1 MLRPIKDKKQKD
13 IAMGGS
19 GGGYFRSDPE
29 KIKKKLRDSEANT
42 ENAAYEAQVASLL
55 SDLLANFN
63 GRDHEA
69 TNRHLS
75 EIKKA
80 IEKDI
85 DGTVDLLFGGSV
97 EKHTYVD
104 GLSDIDSLV
113 ILNDAELAN
122 ETPNTVKKYF
132 AEILK
137 DRFPQTDIQVG
148 KLAVTLKFS
157 DAEVQLLPTVKSGE
171 HLKVAN
177 RTGEGWS
184 SIRPK
189 AFSEK
194 LTGVNQN
201 AGRKVVPVIKL
212 TKVIISNL
220 PEKHQIS
227 GYHAESIAVTAFKT
241 YSGDVKPK
249 EMLKHFFSEASKMV
263 KQPIRDNTGQSVHVD
278 DSLGSANSLERRIVS
293 DAFDRVH
300 RRMKNAD
307 NFGSVAEWQKLF
319 K

>member
-1 MLRPIKDKKQKD
+1 
-13 IAMGGS
+13 MGGS

-42 ENAAYEAQVASLL
+42 ENTAYEAQVVSLL

-69 TNRHLS
+69 ANRHLS

-97 EKHTYVD
+97 AKHTYVD

-113 ILNDAELAN
+113 ILNDTELAN
-122 ETPNTVKKYF
+122 KTPTAVKQYF
-132 AEILK
+132 AERLK
-137 DRFPQTDIQVG
+137 ERFPQTDIQVG
-148 KLAVTLKFS
+148 NMAVTLKFS
-157 DAEVQLLPTVKSGE
+157 DAEVQLLPAVKSGE
-171 HLKVAN
+171 NLKVVD
-177 RTGEGWS
+177 RTGQGWS
-184 SIRPK
+184 RIRPK
-189 AFSEK
+189 AFSDK
-194 LTGVNQN
+194 LSGANQN
-201 AGRKVVPVIKL
+201 ARSKVVPVIKL
-212 TKVIISNL
+212 AKAIISNL
-220 PEKHQIS
+220 PEKHKIS
-227 GYHAESIAVTAFKT
+227 GYHAESIAVNAFKV

-263 KQPIRDNTGQSVHVD
+263 KQPIRDSTGQSIHVD
-278 DSLGSANSLERRIVS
+278 DYLGSANSLERRIVS
-293 DAFDRVH
+293 DAFDRVN
-300 RRMKNAD
+300 RRLKNAD
-307 NFGSVAEWQKLF
+307 NFGSIAEWQKLF